1 MGMKQQLYTTEELTA
16 ARAAQRRAAVAMA
29 VVGAVGLAACV
40 VLCFLATRQNQ
51 EITRPLTIGA
61 SILSGW
67 IVIFLSHSSFDGA
80 RAHARHAELMLTGPR
95 ETFSGAFSIQEGAF
109 RVRRGVSIRR
119 VRLRRGFHDIALTVS
134 AEKAPLLPET
144 FTGTV
149 ETVYDTI
156 VSFEEGPVPEAE
168 SDFGEASA

>member
-1 MGMKQQLYTTEELTA
+1 MDMKHQLYTSEESA
-16 ARAAQRRAAVAMA
+16 IAKAAQRRAAVAMA
-29 VVGAVGLAACV
+29 IVGAAGLAACV

-51 EITRPLTIGA
+51 DVTRPLTIGA

-95 ETFSGAFSIQEGAF
+95 ETFSGAFSIQEGVY

-119 VRLRRGFHDIALTVS
+119 VKLNQGFHDVMLTVS
-134 AEKAPLLPET
+134 AEKASLLPET

-149 ETVYDTI
+149 ETVYDCI
-156 VSFEEGPVPEAE
+156 VAFEEGPVPETE
-168 SDFGEASA
+168 PGFGEVGA